1 MELIMEFVFEVI
13 LEGVNDVWIKFMKK
27 RNSDY
32 DSNKSKKVFTKIIG
46 VILILLTVILIF
58 AIFVVIE
65 WIFPKLF
72 NVVGLD

>member
-1 MELIMEFVFEVI
+1 MEFIFEVI
-13 LEGVNDVWIKFMKK
+13 LEGVNDGWIKFMKK
-27 RNSDY
+27 RNPDY

-46 VILILLTVILIF
+46 VILIVVIVILIF
-58 AIFVVIE
+58 AIFILIE

>member
-46 VILILLTVILIF
+46 IILILLTVILIF

>member
-1 MELIMEFVFEVI
+1 MELIMEFIFEVI

-27 RNSDY
+27 RNPDY

>member
-13 LEGVNDVWIKFMKK
+13 LERVNDVWIKFMKK
-27 RNSDY
+27 RNPDY

-46 VILILLTVILIF
+46 IILILLTVILIF

-65 WIFPKLF
+65 WIFPDLF

>member
-27 RNSDY
+27 RNPDY

-46 VILILLTVILIF
+46 IILILLTVILIF

-65 WIFPKLF
+65 WILPKLF
-72 NVVGLD
+72 NVVRLD